1 MRFSRLV
8 TRQRWPHPFVVSSVA
23 VFLGAG
29 ATLGA
34 TTGGAAMPLS
44 VFSGT
49 SAALSVASGRV
60 SYALGLVG
68 PAVSLDTAC
77 SSSLVAVHLAAGCLR
92 RREAASALAMGVS
105 VLDEAV
111 TLAFSAAGM
120 LSPRGR
126 CHAFDGRADGYCRGE
141 GCGAFVLALDVSE
154 VRMTYPGCS
163 ASVNS

>member
-1 MRFSRLV
+1 
-8 TRQRWPHPFVVSSVA
+8 
-23 VFLGAG
+23 
-29 ATLGA
+29 
-34 TTGGAAMPLS
+34 MPLS

-154 VRMTYPGCS
+154 VTLGASAVQQDGAS
-163 ASVNS
+163 ASLTAPNGTSQRRLLLAVAGHGKALEAHGTGTALGDP